1 MKNIFFIL
9 FTVFMATLAQAKSST
24 FDHTGIQKGAI
35 SESCYHNPCSVAKV
49 MEFNLLESNEDYHIL
64 QLNVV
69 GGTKPWESRKVA
81 WNKYPHNI
89 YVTCS
94 LKSPTVQIGDYFT
107 TLPINSEYTV
117 PGILYSTATLYLKAC
132 HNFDRDATEA
142 AAKYGYDVNEDW

>member
-9 FTVFMATLAQAKSST
+9 LTLSIALPAQANSSI
-24 FDHTGIQKGAI
+24 FSHVGIQKSAI
-35 SESCYHNPCSVAKV
+35 SESCYHDPCSIAKV
-49 MEFNLLESNEDYHIL
+49 MEFNLLESNEDYHIV

-69 GGTKPWESRKVA
+69 GGTKSWKSKKVA
-81 WNKYPHNI
+81 WNSYPHNI

-94 LKSPTVQIGDYFT
+94 LRTPTVQIGDDFT

-132 HNFDRDATEA
+132 HNFNRDATEA
-142 AAKYGYDVNEDW
+142 AVKYGYDVKEDW